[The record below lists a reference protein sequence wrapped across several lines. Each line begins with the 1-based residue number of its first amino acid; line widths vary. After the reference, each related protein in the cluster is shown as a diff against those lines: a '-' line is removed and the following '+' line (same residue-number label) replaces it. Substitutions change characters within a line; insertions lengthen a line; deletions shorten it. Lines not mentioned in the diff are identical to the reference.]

1 MCHGLSHKDNVAE
14 RQKGLSEGHG
24 PDSPCHIYLQ
34 NRSRRNVRK
43 SGFRRLF
50 LSRKALMACQE
61 APLTPSKGGAW
72 DAGRAPRLFISEKVD
87 EFLIAILRPKSV
99 IRRATGPL
107 LHRNEHAVMLQR
119 GRRCKAIAAPL
130 QPRGALTGS
139 PSSPFGG
146 VRGGRLFVSDCV
158 IDSCKNGIFSVVKTA
173 RF

>member
-43 SGFRRLF
+43 SGFRRPF
-50 LSRKALMACQE
+50 LSRKALTAYQE

-72 DAGRAPRLFISEKVD
+72 DAGRALRLSISEKVD
-87 EFLIAILRPKSV
+87 EFLIAILRSKSV

-146 VRGGRLFVSDCV
+146 VRGGRMFVNACLPAV
-158 IDSCKNGIFSVVKTA
+158 CKSHRFSPEKTA